1 MKILNFN
8 TITATALA
16 FSVVL
21 IPSLASAEML
31 YRQLEVGSRG
41 ADVSS
46 LQTFLSEDPAVYPS
60 GLVTGYFGS
69 LTRSGVVRFQA
80 KNGIS
85 QVGRVGPQ
93 TLAAINAQMGGVSN
107 GSASIQAAPA
117 FTGLTPVSVNGL
129 TGTVSVSTNVP
140 TRAVLYYSTSPI
152 AASENISANPVTV
165 NVTGTAVQANSN
177 LQTSHTISTQNNLMS
192 GTTYYA
198 MIVVTDLNGVV
209 SVINV
214 TPFRTN

>member
-1 MKILNFN
+1 MNKLNFN

-21 IPSLASAEML
+21 IPSFASAEML

-46 LQTFLSEDPAVYPS
+46 LQTFLSADASIYPS

-69 LTRSGVVRFQA
+69 LTKGGVVRFQA
-80 KNGIS
+80 RNGIS

-93 TLAAINAQMGGVSN
+93 TLAVINSQMGGVSN
-107 GSASIQAAPA
+107 NSPFIEAAPG
-117 FTGLTPVSVNGL
+117 FTGLSAVSVNGL
-129 TGTVSVSTNVP
+129 TAQVTVSTNVA
-140 TRAVLYYSTSPI
+140 TRATLYYSQSPVVAFETLSTSPI
-152 AASENISANPVTV
+152 TVTV
-165 NVTGTAVQANSN
+165 GGDAVNSNLN
-177 LQTSHTISTQNNLMS
+177 LQTSHTIATPTLLPN
-192 GTTYYA
+192 TTYYA
-198 MIVVTDLNGVV
+198 MIVVTDMNGVV

-214 TPFRTN
+214 PSFRTN